1 MERPIKHLDE
11 TWKQTYVGTLMSCA
25 VQQKQNSDGDP
36 FDLDKVKGPV
46 KLRKEVELGPFEQA
60 KVWGYTQVKG
70 HSKRVV
76 VCTDSEELLM
86 KGQVMSVSSK
96 SELLPHNS
104 RVKVMLRELVC

>member
-1 MERPIKHLDE
+1 M
-11 TWKQTYVGTLMSCA
+11 
-25 VQQKQNSDGDP
+25 
-36 FDLDKVKGPV
+36 

-76 VCTDSEELLM
+76 VCTDSQELLM
-86 KGQVMSVSSK
+86 KGQVMRVSSK

-104 RVKVMLRELVC
+104 RVQVHLKNLSARSVKVPSQNHSGRSFCLQCGTTYLGTRARSSS